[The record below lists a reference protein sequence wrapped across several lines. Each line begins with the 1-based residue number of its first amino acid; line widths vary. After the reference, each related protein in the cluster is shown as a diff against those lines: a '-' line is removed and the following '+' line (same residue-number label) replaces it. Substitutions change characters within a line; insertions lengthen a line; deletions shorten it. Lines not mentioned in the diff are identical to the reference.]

1 MKIALVSD
9 IHGNLAAFKAVLR
22 DVHHQDVDQVL
33 VGGDLILGGRQ
44 PTEVLDLLLEKGW
57 PAVLGNT
64 DAFVL
69 KVADGI
75 ADQSDPDFPMAAWAA
90 ERLRPHHLAYLRI
103 LPSLLRRRLPNN
115 RELVLVHATPWSITD
130 IVLPDAPDD
139 LARRMM
145 REGQADA
152 VVYGHIHSP
161 YCRAVDRGLLVS
173 VGGVAWSNDEDSR
186 PAYSILAVARD
197 ISVEVRR
204 VPYDAERELAAIDQS
219 GLPLSDIVRKLL
231 RSGGTLGRLKGMT

>member
-1 MKIALVSD
+1 VKIAIVSD
-9 IHGNLAAFKAVLR
+9 IHGNLTAFKAVLR
-22 DVHHQDVDQVL
+22 DLYSQNVAQVL
-33 VGGDLILGGRQ
+33 IGGDLVLGGRQ

-75 ADQSDPDFPMAAWAA
+75 ADPSDPDFPMAAWAA

-103 LPSLLRRRLPNN
+103 LPSLLRRHLPNN
-115 RELVLVHATPWSITD
+115 RELVLVHATPWNITE

-139 LARRMM
+139 LARRIM

-161 YCRAVDRGLLVS
+161 YCRTVDRGLLVS
-173 VGGVAWSNDEDSR
+173 VGGVAWSNDQDSR
-186 PAYSILAVARD
+186 PAYSILVVARD

-204 VPYDAERELAAIDQS
+204 VPYDAAAELAAIDQS
-219 GLPLSDIVRKLL
+219 GLPLSDILRKLI
-231 RSGGTLGRLKGMT
+231 RFGGDLGRLKA